1 MQFEVN
7 ALFSLSVGAG
17 ALVGWIR
24 YKKTDPAFLPFL
36 LFLTVGFL
44 AEIISIL
51 LIKLKYSNAP
61 VYNVYSLL
69 EAMLLLFLF
78 TRWGFFTRV
87 RKLPFVLY
95 FLLPVA
101 SLGEW
106 LYRHEHSSFTSFF
119 VIGYSF
125 LVIFL
130 SINQLQ
136 VVLFTEPF
144 RLYQNPV
151 FLICLGLVL
160 YFTSTVLIEVF
171 WVYGLNGS
179 GAFRKRVVS
188 IFSYVNLFT
197 NFVFL
202 IATLW
207 IPLKPSYILRSS
219 SVL

>member
-1 MQFEVN
+1 
-7 ALFSLSVGAG
+7 
-17 ALVGWIR
+17 
-24 YKKTDPAFLPFL
+24 LPFI
-36 LFLTVGFL
+36 LFLTVGFVC
-44 AEIISIL
+44 EIISII
-51 LIKLKYSNAP
+51 LIKLKYTNAP

-69 EAMLLLFLF
+69 EAMLLVFLF
-78 TRWGFFTRV
+78 NRWGLFSRMRT
-87 RKLPFVLY
+87 LPFVFY

-101 SLGEW
+101 SLSEW
-106 LYRHEHSSFTSFF
+106 FYRHELSSFTSFF

-144 RLYQNPV
+144 RIYQNPV

-179 GAFRKRVVS
+179 EAFRKRVVS

-197 NFVFL
+197 NLVFL